1 MVQSMEGN
9 SDFLQLAPV
18 DEVENLKFRASGCSV
33 GEHPDFK
40 GVGGTGFY
48 M

>member
-18 DEVENLKFRASGCSV
+18 DEVENLKFRVSGLSI
-33 GEHPDFK
+33 GEHPYFLAA
-40 GVGGTGFY
+40 GATGLY